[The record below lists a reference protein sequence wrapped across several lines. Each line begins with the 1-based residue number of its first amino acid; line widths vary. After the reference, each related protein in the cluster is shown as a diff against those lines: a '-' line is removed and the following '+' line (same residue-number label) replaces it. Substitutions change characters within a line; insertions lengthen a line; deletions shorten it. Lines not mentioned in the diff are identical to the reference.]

1 MALMIKVLRVV
12 ACAAVAGALKP
23 TILRRALLQSAAPA
37 ALVAVGAPGIAG
49 AFDFNSGGSAVEKG
63 AGLPDGAKQFDRF
76 RTVQAEWDRFGA
88 RLAKADIDA
97 AEWEGVPSFLR
108 RLYDA
113 GDDMV
118 FMSKGF
124 PAKENKAKA
133 EALAKEFRATIR
145 AVDRPAQAKD
155 RDAVLAAYKA
165 TAANMATFL
174 ELSSDVPEEL

>member
-1 MALMIKVLRVV
+1 MGQLHGLN
-12 ACAAVAGALKP
+12 
-23 TILRRALLQSAAPA
+23 ALLLRDNRLTDDSLTPLLEAVRILPKLTALDLSGNDMDDSAAS
-37 ALVAVGAPGIAG
+37 LRDYLGAS
-49 AFDFNSGGSAVEKG
+49 NCK
-63 AGLPDGAKQFDRF
+63 LRKL
-76 RTVQAEWDRFGA
+76 W
-88 RLAKADIDA
+88 LAKADIDA